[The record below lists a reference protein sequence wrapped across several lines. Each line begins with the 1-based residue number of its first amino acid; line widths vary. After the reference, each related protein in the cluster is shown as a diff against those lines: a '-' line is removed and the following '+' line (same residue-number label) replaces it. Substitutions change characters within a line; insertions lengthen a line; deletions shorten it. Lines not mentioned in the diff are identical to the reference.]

1 MSGTEKIRNMIM
13 NCPRGSIFFPED
25 FSFVGG
31 VKLVG
36 AALMRLC
43 DEGIITRVAQ
53 GIYCY
58 PQIDDK
64 YGMGQLMPSIDEI
77 AHAIS
82 NRDKS
87 RIVPTG
93 TYAMN
98 ILGLSTQLQA
108 NVVYYTDGSPR
119 RVNVGNGRGI
129 LFKKSNEMKRF
140 AYKNELMQLI
150 VAALREIGNGK
161 VSEEEI
167 NIIKNRIS
175 EVNDAEFNKDIA
187 LAPAWVQN
195 LLKEIR

>member
-1 MSGTEKIRNMIM
+1 MIM
-13 NCPRGSIFFPED
+13 NCLRGSIFFPED

-43 DEGIITRVAQ
+43 DEGLIIRVAQ

-58 PQIDDK
+58 PQIDEK
-64 YGMGQLMPSIDEI
+64 YGMGQLLPSIDEI

-93 TYAMN
+93 TYALN

-119 RVNVGNGRGI
+119 RINVGNGRGI
-129 LFKKSNEMKRF
+129 LFKRSNEMKRF

-161 VSEEEI
+161 VTEEETE
-167 NIIKNRIS
+167 IIKNRLS
-175 EVNDAEFNKDIA
+175 EVSDADFNKDIA
-187 LAPAWVQN
+187 LAPSWVQK